1 MKAVCETPGCVLM
14 VWMRM
19 PISWLKKR
27 SCSVIGFMGVPM
39 GVVWKLHCRNPLP
52 DFCGEEVNTVSN
64 WKGRKRIPRGWK
76 RFLAEKLPDLPW
88 FAADAAADR
97 KAA

>member
-1 MKAVCETPGCVLM
+1 MESPITDDKLIDLAGGATAVAAL
-14 VWMRM
+14 
-19 PISWLKKR
+19 
-27 SCSVIGFMGVPM
+27 
-39 GVVWKLHCRNPLP
+39 
-52 DFCGEEVNTVSN
+52 CGEEVNTVSN